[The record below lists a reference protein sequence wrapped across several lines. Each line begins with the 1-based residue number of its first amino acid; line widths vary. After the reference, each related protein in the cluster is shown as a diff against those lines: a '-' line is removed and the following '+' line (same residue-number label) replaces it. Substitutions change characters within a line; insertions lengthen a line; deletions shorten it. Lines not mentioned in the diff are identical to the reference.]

1 MDRQTE
7 KKVKIINKTIDS
19 MLKSGKGLSEVTLTD
34 VAKELSMPLSE
45 LTHFFQSVEDVFLNE
60 QRRVNI
66 KLEKYIDLQLEKAKN
81 ANEVKNILDGLLR
94 KFVDILPKNSSAVLA
109 ATFYLPL
116 CLKERKRAKEEY
128 RKKLRKIIKKGW
140 PGKVEHVLE
149 RQTDLVLL
157 SIYGFYDYCSG
168 LTSKERQV
176 MLNDLSN
183 MLNLHLQD
191 RLFF

>member
-1 MDRQTE
+1 MDMQTE

-60 QRRVNI
+60 QRRVNL

-94 KFVDILPKNSSAVLA
+94 EFVDLLPKNSSAVLA

-116 CLKERKRAKEEY
+116 CLKELI
-128 RKKLRKIIKKGW
+128 KL
-140 PGKVEHVLE
+140 
-149 RQTDLVLL
+149 
-157 SIYGFYDYCSG
+157 
-168 LTSKERQV
+168 
-176 MLNDLSN
+176 
-183 MLNLHLQD
+183 
-191 RLFF
+191 

>member
-1 MDRQTE
+1 MKVLVITPEWPTPDKPNIVPFLVRQITYLR
-7 KKVKIINKTIDS
+7 KHNIDIDIFHI
-19 MLKSGKGLSEVTLTD
+19 KGN
-34 VAKELSMPLSE
+34 
-45 LTHFFQSVEDVFLNE
+45 QSYYS
-60 QRRVNI
+60 
-66 KLEKYIDLQLEKAKN
+66 YIDAFL
-81 ANEVKNILDGLLR
+81 
-94 KFVDILPKNSSAVLA
+94 
-109 ATFYLPL
+109 
-116 CLKERKRAKEEY
+116 
-128 RKKLRKIIKKGW
+128 KLRKIIKKGW